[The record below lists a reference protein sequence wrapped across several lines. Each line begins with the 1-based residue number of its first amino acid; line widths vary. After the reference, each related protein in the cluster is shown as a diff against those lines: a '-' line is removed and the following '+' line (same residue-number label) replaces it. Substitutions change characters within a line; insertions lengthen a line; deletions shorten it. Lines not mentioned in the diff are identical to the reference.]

1 MRLFDK
7 PEFVILKAKPEES
20 KSFKKILP
28 RRNAVSEN
36 RTGAKSTNR
45 SDSEGMK
52 VRKNVQN
59 DRILVLCH
67 SEEQSDEESNNRFFT
82 PLRFIQN
89 DSSLA
94 LCHSED
100 EVRRI

>member
-7 PEFVILKAKPEES
+7 QEFVILRTKSEES

-59 DRILVLCH
+59 DSSPVLCH
-67 SEEQSDEESNNRFFT
+67 SEEQSDEESSEI
-82 PLRFIQN
+82 LH
-89 DSSLA
+89 SAA
-94 LCHSED
+94 LHSE
-100 EVRRI
+100 